1 MREVPEA
8 MGAMNRDIATRVLVI
23 ASFIKTLY
31 IDLRYR
37 PDKPKYTG
45 EAVEHRCRVVVGRPL
60 YWEARSYN
68 GEV

>member
-37 PDKPKYTG
+37 PDKPISILAKLWSIG
-45 EAVEHRCRVVVGRPL
+45 VE
-60 YWEARSYN
+60 
-68 GEV
+68 

>member
-1 MREVPEA
+1 
-8 MGAMNRDIATRVLVI
+8 MNRDIATRVLDI

-37 PDKPKYTG
+37 PDKPNKYTG
-45 EAVEHRCRVVVGRPL
+45 EAVVQPVEHSCRVVVGRPL
-60 YWEARSYN
+60 DWEARSYN